1 MNFKYPFP
9 VIACAAVAYADAPA
23 SLNGRTV
30 VANYTNSQYQ
40 TEICGE
46 GCTSWVPFSKLKRN
60 PAAAEA
66 FCCGGGVEPKASRNL
81 LPITRPGQG
90 GVYTYRKTGTNTG
103 VIEVDMWKSK
113 GADMGRSYTITFDS
127 PTTGTAMEEVAHG
140 DYIGRVRFITIT
152 IK

>member
-1 MNFKYPFP
+1 MIFKHIFP

-30 VANYTNSQYQ
+30 VANYTASQYQ
-40 TEICGE
+40 TEIFGE
-46 GCTSWVPFSKLKRN
+46 SCTPWVPFANLKRN

-66 FCCGGGVEPKASRNL
+66 FTTGNGLNPKASRNI
-81 LPITRPGQG
+81 LPITAPGQG

-113 GADMGRSYTITFDS
+113 GIDVARSYTITFNS
-127 PTTGTAMEEVAHG
+127 PTSGTATEEIAHG